1 MIRASLAVYAAA
13 VFVAAAVIAAIALA
27 GAAVP
32 SFAAPK
38 DQDGKVQPRKGTFKG
53 KTSQVSVEG
62 PFRQIAFRV
71 KGRRIT
77 LTIEPVVRHGFCVS
91 PPVFV
96 EEGGPAV
103 TKKISRNGSFSFERT
118 FEGSRIN
125 RIRGTFVDDGR
136 IEGTIRYF
144 FPDSASGQ
152 CAAGKE
158 TPTFTARR

>member
-71 KGRRIT
+71 KGRMIT

-103 TKKISRNGSFSFERT
+103 TKKISRKGSFSFERT

-125 RIRGTFVDDGR
+125 RITGTFVDDGR